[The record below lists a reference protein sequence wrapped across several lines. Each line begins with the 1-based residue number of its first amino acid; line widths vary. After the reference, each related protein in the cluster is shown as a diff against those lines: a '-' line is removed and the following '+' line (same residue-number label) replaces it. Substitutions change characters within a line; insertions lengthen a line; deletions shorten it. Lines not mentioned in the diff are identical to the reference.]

1 MDGHIDWISFT
12 LPAKLPIL
20 APDQLLAT
28 TYQKLRK
35 DYPNVT
41 ATFFQSG
48 DFMPF
53 VGRAPYRFALA
64 NADRS
69 IRIYGGGSNDTILI
83 EISGRGCDGIRS
95 YENARRVCDE
105 VQSRCTR
112 LDYAID
118 VRTGTLPIDFADKR
132 KSNTFRSNATIN
144 SDTGQTVYL
153 GSPKSD
159 RFARVYRY
167 YHPHPRSELLRVEF
181 VFRRGLARSA
191 CEHFTNSN
199 SSQAFIAA
207 CGNTWGLDHSDWQPG
222 YETDERLRTESRS
235 KTGDKTV
242 SWLYTQVAPAIARL
256 VREDAIS
263 ITDFLEHVYSL

>member
-12 LPAKLPIL
+12 IPAKLPIL
-20 APDQLLAT
+20 APEQLLQT

-41 ATFFQSG
+41 GEIIQKHNYV
-48 DFMPF
+48 PF

-64 NADRS
+64 NSDRS
-69 IRIYGGGSNDTILI
+69 VRIYGGGSNDTILI
-83 EISGRGCDGIRS
+83 EISGRGCDGIRDHAL
-95 YENARRVCDE
+95 ARRICGE
-105 VQSRCTR
+105 FSNRATR
-112 LDYAID
+112 LDYAVDI
-118 VRTGTLPIDFADKR
+118 RCRTLPTNFASKR
-132 KSNTFRSNATIN
+132 KINTFRSNATIQ
-144 SDTGQTVYL
+144 SDTGETVYL

-159 RFARVYRY
+159 RFARIYRY
-167 YHPHPRSELLRVEF
+167 HHPHPRSELLRVEF

-191 CEHFTNSN
+191 VGHLAQSESA
-199 SSQAFIAA
+199 QAFIAS
-207 CGNTWGLDHSDWQPG
+207 CGNTWGLDHADWQPDH
-222 YETDERLRTESRS
+222 ETNERLKTESRS

-256 VREDAIS
+256 VKEDALS